1 LIQNPLGEAFCGVL
15 GRIFYYFQ
23 TNLFSMQDQTLSPTH
38 QQLIQRLAQ
47 SGNLSVDSLIEHW
60 NSAVLKQST
69 FREHLLKVGII
80 SEKLYQEAVCDII
93 GLPFVDQLPQ
103 LMPNFQNVFTQ
114 AVPIRFAKKYLFYPY
129 EFDDQHLV
137 FAVIHPWPRDIYE
150 EAARALKRQSFSLV
164 ISTEK
169 VILETINLSYDRNSS
184 SAEEA
189 AEVLEDDTDLAYL
202 DHFSTD
208 ETEDLLDAEDEEP
221 IKKLMN
227 TILVQSVRDQSSDIH
242 IDPSPKETIVR
253 NRIDGILHKITTVP
267 KAGHIPLVNRVKVM
281 AGLDISAKNKP
292 QDGRTMIIHA
302 GRKIDIRVST
312 IPTVHGEQA
321 VLRLLNQSQGIIPL
335 RDLGM
340 AEDIAERVENLV
352 LQPHGIILVTG
363 PTGSGKTTTLYS
375 ALNRINANEK
385 NIVTIEDPVEYRIN
399 NYGQMQVNEKVG
411 VTFAKGLRAMLRQ
424 DPDVIMIG
432 EMRDTETAQIAI
444 QASLTGHLVLS
455 TIHTNEAAATVIRL
469 IDMGIEPYLVTSTV
483 TAVLAQ
489 RLVRKICSHCK
500 ISYSISQDELQKR
513 GFSSE
518 LLKTYFSGVLWKGEG
533 CHHCL
538 QTGYHGRIGVYEL
551 LLMNDEI
558 RKEINKSTDASAVK
572 QAALST
578 GMKGLKYDVCHK
590 VLTGET
596 TIEEMLRVVITES
609 G

>member
-1 LIQNPLGEAFCGVL
+1 
-15 GRIFYYFQ
+15 
-23 TNLFSMQDQTLSPTH
+23 MSPTH
-38 QQLIQRLAQ
+38 LKLIQRLAQ
-47 SGNLSVDSLIEHW
+47 TGNLSVESLIEQW
-60 NSAVLKQST
+60 NSALAKQAT
-69 FREHLLKVGII
+69 FREHLLKLGAI
-80 SEKLYQEAVCDII
+80 SEKVFQEAVSDIVK
-93 GLPFVDQLPQ
+93 LPFVDRLPQ
-103 LMPNFQNVFTQ
+103 LMPNFQNAFTQ

-129 EFDDQHLV
+129 EFDDEKLV
-137 FAVIHPWPRDIYE
+137 FVVINPWPSVIYE

-164 ISTEK
+164 VSTEK
-169 VILETINLSYDRNSS
+169 VILDTINLSYDRNSS

-189 AEVLEDDTDLAYL
+189 AEVLEDDADLAYL
-202 DHFSTD
+202 DHFSVD

-227 TILVQSVRDQSSDIH
+227 SILVQSVRDQSSDIH

-253 NRIDGILHKITTVP
+253 NRIDGVLHKITTVP

-335 RDLGM
+335 KELGM
-340 AEDIAERVENLV
+340 AEDIAEQMEVLV
-352 LQPHGIILVTG
+352 RQPHGIILVTG
-363 PTGSGKTTTLYS
+363 PTGSGKTTSLYS

-399 NYGQMQVNEKVG
+399 NYGQMQVNEKIG

-489 RLVRKICSHCK
+489 RLVRKVCSHCK
-500 ISYSISQDELQKR
+500 APYSIGKDRLLKL
-513 GFSSE
+513 GFSSQ
-518 LLKTYFSGVLWKGEG
+518 LLETHFSGTLWKGDG
-533 CHHCL
+533 CHRCL
-538 QTGYHGRIGVYEL
+538 QTGYQGRIGVFEL

-558 RKEINKSTDASAVK
+558 RKAINKSTDAAAVK

-578 GMKGLKYDVCHK
+578 GMKGIKYDVCHK

-596 TIEEMLRVVITES
+596 TVEEMLRVVITES
-609 G
+609 GKS

>member
-1 LIQNPLGEAFCGVL
+1 
-15 GRIFYYFQ
+15 
-23 TNLFSMQDQTLSPTH
+23 MQEETLSSTH
-38 QQLIQRLAQ
+38 HKLIERLAQ
-47 SGNLSVDSLIEHW
+47 SGNVAVDHLLEQW
-60 NSAVLKQST
+60 KSAQAKQTT

-80 SEKLYQEAVCDII
+80 SEKTFQEAVSDII
-93 GLPFVDQLPQ
+93 KLPFVEQLPQ
-103 LMPNFQNVFTQ
+103 LMPSFQSAFIQ
-114 AVPIRFAKKYLFYPY
+114 AVPIRLAKKYLFYPY
-129 EFDDQHLV
+129 EFNDENLV
-137 FAVIHPWPRDIYE
+137 FVVVNPWPSAIYE
-150 EAARALKRQSFSLV
+150 EAARALNQQSFSLV
-164 ISTEK
+164 VSTEG
-169 VILETINLSYDRNSS
+169 VILDAINQSYDRNSS
-184 SAEEA
+184 SAEGA
-189 AEVLEDDTDLAYL
+189 AEVLEDDSDLSYL
-202 DHFSTD
+202 DQFSAD
-208 ETEDLLDAEDEEP
+208 ETEDLLDSEDEEP

-227 TILVQSVRDQSSDIH
+227 SILVQSVRDQSSDIH

-253 NRIDGILHKITTVP
+253 NRIDGVLHKITTVP

-281 AGLDISAKNKP
+281 AGLDISTKNKP

-335 RDLGM
+335 KSLGM
-340 AEDIAERVENLV
+340 AEEIADQVEALV
-352 LQPHGIILVTG
+352 HQPHGIILVTG

-432 EMRDTETAQIAI
+432 EMRDSETAQISI

-469 IDMGIEPYLVTSTV
+469 IDMGIEPYLVTSTI

-489 RLVRKICSHCK
+489 RLVRKICRSCK
-500 ISYSISQDELQKR
+500 ASYAISRDELLKL
-513 GFSSE
+513 GFSSQ
-518 LLKTYFSGVLWKGEG
+518 LLDTGFSGELWKGDG
-533 CHHCL
+533 CPRCL
-538 QTGYHGRIGVYEL
+538 QTGYQGRIGVFEL

-558 RKEINKSTDASAVK
+558 RKRVNKSADASEVK
-572 QAALST
+572 KAAMAT
-578 GMKGLKYDVCHK
+578 GMKGMQYDVCRK
-590 VLTGET
+590 VLEGQT
-596 TIEEMLRVVITES
+596 TVAEMLRVVFTEPEK
-609 G
+609 

>member
-1 LIQNPLGEAFCGVL
+1 
-15 GRIFYYFQ
+15 
-23 TNLFSMQDQTLSPTH
+23 MQEHTLSPTH
-38 QQLIQRLAQ
+38 LKLIQRLAQ
-47 SGNLSVDSLIEHW
+47 TGNLSVESLIEQW
-60 NSAVLKQST
+60 NSALAKQAT
-69 FREHLLKVGII
+69 FREHLLKLGAI
-80 SEKLYQEAVCDII
+80 SEKVFQEAVSDIVK
-93 GLPFVDQLPQ
+93 LPFVDRLPQ
-103 LMPNFQNVFTQ
+103 LMPNFQNAFTQ

-129 EFDDQHLV
+129 EFDDEKLV
-137 FAVIHPWPRDIYE
+137 FVVINPWPSVIYE

-164 ISTEK
+164 VSTEK
-169 VILETINLSYDRNSS
+169 VILDTINLSYDRNSS

-189 AEVLEDDTDLAYL
+189 AEVLEDDADLAYL
-202 DHFSTD
+202 DHFSVD

-227 TILVQSVRDQSSDIH
+227 SILVQSVRDQSSDIH

-253 NRIDGILHKITTVP
+253 NRIDGVLHKITTVP

-335 RDLGM
+335 KELGM
-340 AEDIAERVENLV
+340 AEDIAEQMEVLV
-352 LQPHGIILVTG
+352 RQPHGIILVTG
-363 PTGSGKTTTLYS
+363 PTGSGKTTSLYS

-399 NYGQMQVNEKVG
+399 NYGQMQVNEKIG

-489 RLVRKICSHCK
+489 RLVRKVCSHCK
-500 ISYSISQDELQKR
+500 APYSIGKDRLLKL
-513 GFSSE
+513 GFSSQ
-518 LLKTYFSGVLWKGEG
+518 LLETHFAGTLWKGDG
-533 CHHCL
+533 CHRCL
-538 QTGYHGRIGVYEL
+538 QTGYQGRIGVFEL

-558 RKEINKSTDASAVK
+558 RKAINKSTDAAAVK

-578 GMKGLKYDVCHK
+578 GMKGIKYDVCHK

-596 TIEEMLRVVITES
+596 TVEEMLRVVITES
-609 G
+609 GKS